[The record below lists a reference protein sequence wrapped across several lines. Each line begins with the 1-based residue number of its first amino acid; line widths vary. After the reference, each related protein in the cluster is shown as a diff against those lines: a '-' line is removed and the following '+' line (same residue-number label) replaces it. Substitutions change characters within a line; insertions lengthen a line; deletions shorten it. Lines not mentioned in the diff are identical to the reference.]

1 MEEPT
6 KPMARVQFWGTR
18 GSLARPGKTTLRYG
32 GNTSCVQI
40 TSPSGSLV
48 ILDCGTGAHDLGRH
62 LLSET
67 QGPQRGSILFSHTH
81 WDHIQGFPFFA
92 PLFVRGWHWDIYGPA
107 GLGRSLRQALSGQ
120 MENTYFPVTLDDMGS
135 SIHFHDLVEGSLE
148 IDDIRITTRY
158 LNHPSLTLGYRL
170 EMGRASVVYACD
182 HEPYS
187 RIAGDASVHPLDRKH
202 AQFLAGADLVI
213 HDAQFTDSEYL
224 HRKAWGHSPVE
235 YVSEMCQRA
244 GVRRVALS
252 HHDPGRTDDEL
263 DRIVAT
269 VQGDLNSKGSAMQVF
284 AAADGQVLELDAA
297 TNAILDALGETFSA
311 HTSLVPAL
319 KEANVLIG
327 VSDPKLAMLLTEA
340 ARGEGLQVDQT
351 SDIVGVEEMA
361 TTKPPALIVLEDNP
375 PAMDGL
381 SVSRR
386 LRSSGDLRLKDVP
399 IVLVGDR
406 ERSGSDPTDGA
417 THWLIAP
424 FSSQY
429 ARAQIQAWLLRS
441 ASRWVRAAQPADEE
455 QRLAVLHGL
464 SILDTQPEERFDRI
478 TRLAAE
484 IAEVPIALVSL
495 VDQNRQW
502 FKSSVGLDAKETSRE
517 VSFCA
522 HSVTSGAPLIVQD
535 TLSDERFAENP
546 LVVSGPRIRFYA
558 GFPLFHSSGS
568 CMGTLCLIDSRPR
581 HFSDSTIQQ
590 FAHLTGLIQQELNS
604 QSKAASFDAL
614 GSE

>member
-1 MEEPT
+1 MV
-6 KPMARVQFWGTR
+6 RVQFWGTR
-18 GSLARPGKTTLRYG
+18 GSLAKSGKATHRYG

-48 ILDCGTGAHDLGRH
+48 ILDCGTGAHDLGQH
-62 LLSET
+62 LLRET
-67 QGPQRGSILFSHTH
+67 QGPKRGSILFSHTH

-120 MENTYFPVTLDDMGS
+120 MESTYFPVTLEDMGS
-135 SIHFHDLVEGSLE
+135 SIRFHDLVEGSFE
-148 IDDIRITTRY
+148 IDDLRISTRY

-170 EMGRASVVYACD
+170 EAGRASVVYACD
-182 HEPYS
+182 HEPHS
-187 RIAGDASVHPLDRKH
+187 RISGNNSVHQLDRRH

-213 HDAQFTDSEYL
+213 HDAQFTDSEYV
-224 HRKAWGHSPVE
+224 HRKGWGHSPVE

-263 DRIVAT
+263 DRIVAA
-269 VQGDLNSKGSAMQVF
+269 VQVDLDTKGSTLEAF
-284 AAADGQVLELDAA
+284 AAADGQVVEIKAA
-297 TNAILDALGETFSA
+297 TNAIPDAAAETFSA
-311 HTSLVPAL
+311 HTSLAPAL
-319 KEANVLIG
+319 KEAKVIIG
-327 VSDPKLAMLLTEA
+327 VSDQKLATLLEEA
-340 ARGEGLQVDQT
+340 ARGEGLQVDQIT
-351 SDIVGVEEMA
+351 DIDRLEQMA
-361 TTKPPALIVLEDNP
+361 TSNPPALIILEDNP
-375 PAMDGL
+375 PTMDGL
-381 SVSRR
+381 AVGRR
-386 LRSSGDLRLKDVP
+386 LRSAGESCLKDVP

-406 ERSGSDPTDGA
+406 ERNSGGPTDGSA
-417 THWLIAP
+417 HWLIAP

-429 ARAQIQAWLLRS
+429 ARARIQAWLLRS
-441 ASRWVRAAQPADEE
+441 ASRWVSAALPPDEE

-495 VDQNRQW
+495 VDENRQW

-522 HSVTSGAPLIVQD
+522 HSVSNRSPLIVQD
-535 TLSDERFAENP
+535 TLSDERFADNP
-546 LVVSGPRIRFYA
+546 LVIGGPRIRFYA
-558 GFPLFHSSGS
+558 GFPLFHPSGH
-568 CMGTLCLIDSRPR
+568 CMGTLCMIDTRPR
-581 HFSDSTIQQ
+581 HFSAATIQQ
-590 FAHLTGLIQQELNS
+590 FEHLKGLIQQELNS
-604 QSKAASFDAL
+604 HWQSALDDATR
-614 GSE
+614 GE